1 MGRIVIQVA
10 IENFA
15 FPERRVECA
24 AMVDTGASH
33 LTLPSAWKEKLGDY
47 PIERDETLHMADQS
61 TITGKVCGP
70 VKIEIEGFEP
80 IASEVLFIDMD
91 ADAGG
96 YEPLLGYIPLEQSKA
111 AVDMLGHRLVP
122 VKHLDLK

>member
-1 MGRIVIQVA
+1 MGRIVAQITVG
-10 IENFA
+10 NFA
-15 FPERRVECA
+15 FPEQRLKCA

-33 LTLPSAWKEKLGDY
+33 LTLPSAWKDKLGSF
-47 PIERDETLHMADQS
+47 PINRTETLHMADQS
-61 TITGKVCGP
+61 TIAGQVCGP
-70 VKIEIEGFEP
+70 VKIEIEGFEA
-80 IASEVLFIDMD
+80 IASEVLFIDMNE
-91 ADAGG
+91 ANGG

>member
-1 MGRIVIQVA
+1 MGRIVTQVA
-10 IENFA
+10 VENFA
-15 FPERRVECA
+15 FPDQRVEFA

-33 LTLPSAWKEKLGDY
+33 LTLPQAWKEKLGDY
-47 PIERDETLHMADQS
+47 PINREETLYMADQS
-61 TITGKVCGP
+61 TVVGQVCGP

-80 IASEVLFIDMD
+80 IASEVLFIDMSP
-91 ADAGG
+91 AEGS